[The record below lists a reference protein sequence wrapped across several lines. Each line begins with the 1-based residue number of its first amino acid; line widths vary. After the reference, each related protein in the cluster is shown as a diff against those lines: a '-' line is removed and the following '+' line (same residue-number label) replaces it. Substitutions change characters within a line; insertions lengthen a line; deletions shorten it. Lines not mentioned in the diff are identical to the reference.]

1 MRMLAKPWLMA
12 QKELREVRARQRG
25 DTLIERWRRNVIDK
39 VIPKKRL
46 YGSDLTMKKQF
57 SHLYRGEFYTARC
70 ARQKKKLTS
79 WYCQGVT
86 RKKSFEGCMTMWV
99 IQG

>member
-1 MRMLAKPWLMA
+1 
-12 QKELREVRARQRG
+12 
-25 DTLIERWRRNVIDK
+25 
-39 VIPKKRL
+39 
-46 YGSDLTMKKQF
+46 MKKQF